1 MDPLVPQWRT
11 LGTDHDTAAA
21 RSPDRPSRVARLSSV
36 PPALIMG
43 TILVVAGLL
52 AVVAA
57 GVLALA
63 PEPRMLLVDAATDPR
78 DMPGPLRP
86 AGVPDAVGAGV
97 VAAAAPLVIDV
108 AGAVARPGIVHVPPG
123 SRVGDAI
130 RLAGG
135 FGPRAD
141 LTATMTLLN
150 LAAPLADGTKV
161 LVPELGN
168 ESARPATGPSGS
180 DQGGLV
186 DLNHATQAELEELP
200 GIGPVTAGKIIQA
213 RDEQPFGS
221 VDELRGRDV
230 LGPSAFDKVRE
241 LVTVGR

>member
-1 MDPLVPQWRT
+1 MV
-11 LGTDHDTAAA
+11 
-21 RSPDRPSRVARLSSV
+21 
-36 PPALIMG
+36 G
-43 TILVVAGLL
+43 TILVVTGLL
-52 AVVAA
+52 AVVGA

-63 PEPRMLLVDAATDPR
+63 PEPRMPLVDAGTDPN
-78 DMPGPLRP
+78 DLPGPP
-86 AGVPDAVGAGV
+86 QQAGVLDTVAAGV
-97 VAAAAPLVIDV
+97 AAAAAPLVIDV

-141 LTATMTLLN
+141 LAATTSLLN

-161 LVPELGN
+161 LVPELGHG
-168 ESARPATGPSGS
+168 STRPATGPSGS
-180 DQGGLV
+180 GRGGLV

-221 VDELRGRDV
+221 VDELRGRAV
-230 LGPSAFDKVRE
+230 IGPSTFDKVRE